1 MLSEQARALWAKS
14 EPRHELWRHLLDIAA
29 VAKALAPRF
38 WPDAPLPVG
47 WLCFLIALHDIGK
60 ADPLFQSKAL
70 KAVDAGILKAGL
82 LEGVDPEKVRGFRH
96 EARSAEWLIPYL
108 GERGWPPEVVR
119 VVAAVIRGHHGN
131 FRPKERPDEHAAMW
145 SPLRQEL
152 TDLLERVLQPETNF
166 QAQAFEHAN
175 VSGVLFVG
183 LVVLSDWIASSTHPF
198 GYHLVPKA
206 DDPHQYFELSYKR
219 ALEVVGQLELF
230 DLPAPFAQ
238 ARPLTLTQVWPEL
251 AALRPSQEAL
261 QETVLAG
268 LQPGLAILEAPMGE
282 GKTESA
288 VYLAEE
294 WNRQRGTTGAYIALP
309 TMATS
314 NQMYT
319 RYARYLSGRPSDQGQ
334 PRLIHGM
341 AWLIGDDLPDA
352 PQTDDGRDPREAAR
366 IRMWLA
372 SPKRALLAL
381 EAVGTV
387 DQALMSALN
396 VKHGFLRLCGLA
408 RKVLVIDE
416 VHAYD
421 AYMQA
426 ILQRLLAWC
435 RELRVPVILLSATL
449 SKAQKASLVMA
460 YTGQTPDP
468 APGVEP
474 YPLLTFAVLGQQP
487 FAVQAKSAYAQKRI
501 EVRLEPGLLH
511 DAEATARKAASLV
524 EGCGCVCVLVN
535 TVRRAQAVFEELDR
549 MKAAG
554 RIANDVDLRL
564 FHARFPAERRDQIE
578 KEIFQ
583 CFGTVRDPKTKQVIP
598 NPDRPLQAI
607 LVATQVV
614 EQSLD
619 VCFDVMMSDL
629 APVDLLLQRLGRLHR
644 HAINPR
650 FAHEKPVLHVLLPTP
665 EEPFEFG
672 RVELKRAK
680 DGEWRGVYDRATLLR
695 TLALL
700 PRGYFDLPNDFRE
713 LIESVYGD
721 AFPEVDAALAAEI
734 TDAEVAWQQRADDLE
749 ARAKTHLIP
758 LPDPQVFSYA
768 QATEPVDEAEDGQR
782 TSYFRAQTRLGDDTR
797 AAIILTRQ
805 NLINAYKNAVAKSAR
820 DTDYQPK
827 KDFLK
832 RLFWQKVNLPG
843 YWMLAE
849 PAEGFEPFDFA
860 EPKDRPGWLR
870 NHRVMIAP
878 DGLWYGSLDGKPVRL
893 RVDETLG
900 VLLESDDSQ
909 AEREGIEGA

>member
-1 MLSEQARALWAKS
+1 MLPEHARALWAKS

-29 VAKALAPRF
+29 VAKSLAPRF
-38 WPDAPLPVG
+38 WPDGPLPVG

-60 ADPLFQSKAL
+60 ADPLFQSKAPE
-70 KAVDAGILKAGL
+70 AVDDDIKSVGL
-82 LEGVDPEKVRGFRH
+82 LEGVDPDMVRGFRH

-108 GERGWPPEVVR
+108 GKRGWPPEVVR

-131 FRPKERPDEHAAMW
+131 FRPKERPDEHATLW
-145 SPLRQEL
+145 NPLREEL
-152 TDLLERVLQPETNF
+152 VELLEYVLQPEPDF
-166 QAQAFEHAN
+166 RPQAFVHAN

-198 GYHLVPKA
+198 GYHLIPKT
-206 DDPHQYFELSYKR
+206 DDPQEYFELACKR
-219 ALEVVGQLELF
+219 ALEVVSQLELA
-230 DLPAPFAQ
+230 DLPNPFAQ
-238 ARPLTLTQVWPEL
+238 AQPLKLTQVWPEI

-261 QETVLAG
+261 EETVLAG
-268 LQPGLAILEAPMGE
+268 VSPGLAILEAPMGE

-294 WNRQRGTTGAYIALP
+294 WNRQRGCSGVYIALP

-314 NQMYT
+314 NQMYN
-319 RYARYLSGRPSDQGQ
+319 RYARYLKARPSEQGQ

-341 AWLIGDDLPDA
+341 AWLVGDDLPDA
-352 PQTDDGRDPREAAR
+352 PQTDDGRDSKEAAR

-449 SKAQKASLVMA
+449 SRSQKANLIAA
-460 YTGQTPDP
+460 YTGQALDP
-468 APGVEP
+468 VPGVEP
-474 YPLLTFAVLGQQP
+474 YPLLTFAALGQQP
-487 FAVQAKSAYAQKRI
+487 FVVQAKSAYTQKHI
-501 EVRLEPGLLH
+501 ELRLEPGLLH

-524 EGCGCVCVLVN
+524 EGGGCVCVLAN
-535 TVRRAQAVFEELDR
+535 TVRRAQAIFEELGR

-554 RIANDVDLRL
+554 QMSNIVDLRL
-564 FHARFPAERRDQIE
+564 FHARFPAERRDEIE
-578 KEIFQ
+578 KDVFR
-583 CFGTVRDPKTKQVIP
+583 CFGTIRDPETKLVIP
-598 NPDRPLQAI
+598 NPERPPQAI

-619 VCFDVMMSDL
+619 VCFDVMLSDL

-644 HAINPR
+644 HVINPR
-650 FAHEKPVLHVLLPTP
+650 FVHEKPVLHILLPSLR
-665 EEPFEFG
+665 EPFDFG
-672 RVELKRAK
+672 RIELKRGK

-695 TLALL
+695 TLAVL
-700 PRGYFDLPNDFRE
+700 PRGHFTLPADFRD
-713 LIESVYGD
+713 LIESVYGGATLEAD
-721 AFPEVDAALAAEI
+721 ALLTSEI
-734 TDAEVAWQQRADDLE
+734 ADAERARRHRAEDLE

-758 LPDPQVFSYA
+758 LPDPEVFSYA
-768 QATEPVDEAEDGQR
+768 QATEAVDEAEDGQR
-782 TSYFRAQTRLGDDTR
+782 QSYFRAQTRLGDDTR
-797 AAIILTRQ
+797 AAIILTRK
-805 NLINAYKNAVAKSAR
+805 NLINAYKNALDKAAKDR
-820 DTDYQPK
+820 DYQPK

-849 PAEGFEPFDFA
+849 PADGFEPFDFA

-870 NHRVMIAP
+870 NHRVVIAP
-878 DGLWYGSLDGKPVRL
+878 GGEWWGLLDGKPVRL
-893 RVDETLG
+893 KVDDVLG
-900 VLLESDDSQ
+900 VLFESDTSQ
-909 AEREGIEGA
+909 TETEGIEGA